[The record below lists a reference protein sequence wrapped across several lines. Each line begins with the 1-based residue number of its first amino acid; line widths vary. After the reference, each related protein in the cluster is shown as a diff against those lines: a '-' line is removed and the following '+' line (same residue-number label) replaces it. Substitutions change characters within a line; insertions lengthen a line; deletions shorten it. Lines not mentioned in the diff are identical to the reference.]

1 MNIGEWIKNFKSRI
15 ISTKA
20 VNKKSTAKNFYDKD
34 DLDIPGYTPEHIIFC
49 DGLVKIYKSKD
60 TEVVALQGLE
70 LEIKKGEMMAVI
82 GNSGSGK
89 STLMNLLGGLDRPSA
104 GTLIVDGK
112 NLLRM
117 KKSEILEYKK
127 KKVGF
132 VWQNNARNLIPYLP
146 ALHNVEIPMILA
158 GRKDAKKRATELLD
172 IMGLKDRMNN
182 RLSQLS
188 GGEQQRVAIAIA
200 MANEPLIL
208 LADEPTGAV
217 DTATATMIYNIFRK
231 LNKEFNVTIIIV
243 THDRAVAK
251 NVDRVVTIADGR
263 TGSEYIRKTS
273 YKEQIIELDRMSGIE
288 DSDTHEE
295 MIVVD
300 RQGRLKIPDEYL
312 ERAKIP
318 NNSKVRLKIEQ
329 DKIVI
334 YAKDD
339 NKDEN

>member
-1 MNIGEWIKNFKSRI
+1 MRFEKIRTFIKSLDMR
-15 ISTKA
+15 SKA
-20 VNKKSTAKNFYDKD
+20 SSKEINAKNFYGKD
-34 DLDIPGYTPEHIIFC
+34 DSDIPGYTSDHIIFC

-70 LEIKKGEMMAVI
+70 LEIKKGEMMAII

-89 STLMNLLGGLDRPSA
+89 STLMNLVGGLDSPSA

-117 KKSEILEYKK
+117 KKPELLRYKK
-127 KKVGF
+127 EKVGF

-146 ALHNVEIPMILA
+146 AIHNVEIPMILA
-158 GRKDAKKRATELLD
+158 GRKDAKKRAAELLE
-172 IMGLKDRMNN
+172 IMGLKERMNN

-200 MANEPLIL
+200 MANNPKIL

-217 DTATATMIYNIFRK
+217 DTATATIIYNIFRK
-231 LNKEFNVTIIIV
+231 LNKEYGITIIIV

-251 NVDRVVTIADGR
+251 NVDRVVTIVDGR
-263 TGSEYIRKTS
+263 TGSEYIRKNS
-273 YKEQIIELDRMSGIE
+273 YKEQIMELDRMSGVE
-288 DSDTHEE
+288 ESETHEE

-300 RQGRLKIPDEYL
+300 RQGRLKIPEEYL
-312 ERAKIP
+312 ELAKIP
-318 NNSKVRLKIEQ
+318 NNSKVRLKMK
-329 DKIVI
+329 DDTIVI
-334 YAKDD
+334 YSKDKDD
-339 NKDEN
+339 EED